1 VKRRKALKQISFG
14 LSAGLVLPSFLSAC
28 KKDDP
33 GPEVP
38 YDGTVAV
45 IGAGA
50 AGLYAATILNSK
62 GIKVTILEAA
72 NQVGGRIRSLR
83 NQQNI
88 PAQSIADF
96 PVELGAEMIY
106 GSNSSFAK
114 ILSFLNLDS
123 VDLASGADQ
132 FILENAVK
140 SSAEWQGDGDFQAVQ
155 NFVGSLK
162 TYSGP
167 AVTVKEAAAGMS
179 ERALTLLN
187 SQVGQFY
194 GSSIDRIGVVG
205 LSQALQAR
213 QHDEKNLLVKANPW
227 QDILISRFDDV
238 QPLVQLNTAVKT
250 INYSADPIVI
260 TDANDQEILANKVIV
275 TVPVSILKTGAI
287 AFSPG
292 LPDSITS
299 PLSRIGMDDCVRVVL
314 DFKKNFWGEG
324 SSFIWGGTSFPV
336 CINAGISRSEQY
348 RTMSITVYGAKAA
361 ELSAKGSDM
370 VLDILAE
377 LDAIYAGQGTLY
389 IRRDI
394 NTNQIISFIQ
404 DWTKEEFI
412 KGGFS
417 YPFPSATQDDRVSL
431 SKPVDDKI
439 FFAGEATDINGD
451 VGNVNGALASAERV
465 AEDVIKSITSTT
477 P

>member
-1 VKRRKALKQISFG
+1 M
-14 LSAGLVLPSFLSAC
+14 PSFLSSC

-33 GPEVP
+33 GPEVK

-50 AGLYAATILNSK
+50 AGLYAANILKSK
-62 GIKVTILEAA
+62 GINVVILEAN
-72 NQVGGRIRSLR
+72 NQLGGRIRSLR

-96 PVELGAEMIY
+96 PVELGAEIIY
-106 GSNSSFAK
+106 GSDSTFAK
-114 ILSFLNLDS
+114 LLNILNLS
-123 VDLASGADQ
+123 MVDLATGTDQ
-132 FILENAVK
+132 FILEKTVMPA
-140 SSAEWQGDGDFQAVQ
+140 SEWQGDSDFQAVQ
-155 NFVGSLK
+155 NFVSSLK
-162 TYSGP
+162 TYAGP

-179 ERALTLLN
+179 ERALILLN
-187 SQVGQFY
+187 SQVGHFY
-194 GSSIDRIGVVG
+194 GSSIDRIGVLG

-213 QHDEKNLLVKANPW
+213 LHDEKNLLVTANPW
-227 QDILISRFDDV
+227 QDILISRFDEV
-238 QPLVQLNTAVKT
+238 QSLVQLNTVVKS
-250 INYSADPIVI
+250 INYTSDPIVI
-260 TDANDQEILANKVIV
+260 TDSNGNEIQANKVIV
-275 TVPVSILKTGAI
+275 TVPVSILKSGTI

-292 LPDSITS
+292 LPESITS
-299 PLSRIGMDDCVRVVL
+299 PLSRIGMDPCVRVVL

-324 SSFIWGGTSFPV
+324 TSFIWGGTSFPV
-336 CINAGISRSEQY
+336 CINAGISRSELF
-348 RTMSITVYGAKAA
+348 RTMSITAYGAKAA

-370 VLDILAE
+370 VLDILSE
-377 LDAIYAGQGTLY
+377 LDKIYAGQGTLY

-417 YPFPSATQDDRVSL
+417 YPFPSATQEDRISL
-431 SKPVDDKI
+431 TKPVADKL

-451 VGNVNGALASAERV
+451 AGNVNGALFSAERV
-465 AEDVIKSITSTT
+465 AEDVIKSITATT